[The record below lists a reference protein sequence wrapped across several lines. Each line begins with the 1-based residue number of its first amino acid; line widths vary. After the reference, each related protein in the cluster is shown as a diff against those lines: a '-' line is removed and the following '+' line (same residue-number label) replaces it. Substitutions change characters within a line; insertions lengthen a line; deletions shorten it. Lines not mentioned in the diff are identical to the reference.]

1 LTKLLIIK
9 LHHSLVIGV
18 LSYQFVF
25 VLSSTATF
33 THETSAKKTVTDHTA
48 EKGKNRHIIA
58 NFTSILQSVQ

>member
-9 LHHSLVIGV
+9 LHHSIVIVV

-33 THETSAKKTVTDHTA
+33 TRETSTKKTVTDHTA
-48 EKGKNRHIIA
+48 EKGKNGHVIA
-58 NFTSILQSVQ
+58 NFTSILQSAQ